1 MQEVDECFHLGL
13 ESSPAHTVFSRF
25 PDLVTILHF
34 LIFTLCPLSGA
45 QAVLSSFAK
54 PPFGV
59 FHENLEIIF
68 DKAGVCMSLGAGWS
82 RDRGRGAA

>member
-1 MQEVDECFHLGL
+1 MSVFILALNLLQHIQYFQGFHP
-13 ESSPAHTVFSRF
+13 SFS
-25 PDLVTILHF
+25 HF
-34 LIFTLCPLSGA
+34 YSLSPLSGA